1 MKKETSNQLKIFYYF
16 IISRRLI
23 DFDARFVLMLARS
36 EFSENN
42 YQIRYVLL
50 HTKMLFR
57 KLKMRVFLPLPPPP
71 TIEPIIK

>member
-23 DFDARFVLMLARS
+23 DFDARIVLMLARS

-57 KLKMRVFLPLPPPP
+57 KLKMRVFLPLPPP